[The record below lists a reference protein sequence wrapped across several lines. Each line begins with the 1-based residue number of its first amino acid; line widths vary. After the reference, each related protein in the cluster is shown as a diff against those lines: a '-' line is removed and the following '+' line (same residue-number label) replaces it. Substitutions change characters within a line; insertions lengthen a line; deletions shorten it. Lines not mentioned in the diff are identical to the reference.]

1 MNKFREF
8 ISKFN
13 KGWKGLS
20 KSKKI
25 SVGILLSSLVIAALI
40 YYLTIGRVKYV
51 PIFTNL
57 DIQDS
62 GQIVDSLE
70 EMNITKY
77 KIEDG
82 GSTILVSDKEV
93 DKLRLDL
100 AIDGIIPNSGN
111 GFELFDETSFAITDE
126 DRKILY
132 QRALE
137 GELQRS
143 IMTLQE
149 IDSARVHLAMSEET
163 IFTKEVQPGTA
174 SIILKVNSLKKLN
187 QEQIRGITSL
197 VSAAV
202 NNLPEENVKV
212 IDSQGNLL
220 SEALLNKDGF
230 FQSSNNPNQRME
242 IEQEFENGLEKD
254 LTNMLE
260 QVLGIGKVLVKINAQ
275 LDLDSQES
283 TIISYDKEGVI
294 RSQQIQINGEGD
306 MIEGIGNSPIDN
318 NTQNYI
324 DQNVENIL
332 EADGIN
338 SYNSIT
344 NNEVGETTT
353 YTVKAPGEVKRI
365 TTSIVYNGTLT
376 PEMQGAIGNIVE
388 SATGFNAERGDMIN
402 VEGIAFDT
410 TYQDQIQ
417 QEMEREQALL
427 AEQEAARQKLLM
439 YVGIPVGI
447 ILAVLL
453 IVGIIMLSRRKRR
466 EDEIQLAGTGINQS
480 IPLQEVVQEPT
491 PIINLNS
498 EESTEER
505 SIKDYA
511 HKHPEKMTELLRAW
525 IIEDER

>member
-1 MNKFREF
+1 MNKFREL
-8 ISKFN
+8 IIKFN
-13 KGWKGLS
+13 KGWNGLN

-25 SVGILLSSLVIAALI
+25 SMGIILSSLIIAALI

-62 GQIVDSLE
+62 GQILESLE
-70 EMNITKY
+70 EKNITKY

-82 GSTILVSDKEV
+82 GATILVSEKEV

-111 GFELFDETSFAITDE
+111 GFELFDDTSFAITDE

-174 SIILKVNSLKKLN
+174 SIILKVNSLNKLT

-220 SEALLNKDGF
+220 SEAVLNKDGF
-230 FQSSNNPNQRME
+230 FQSSNSPNRRME
-242 IEQEFENGLEKD
+242 IEQEFEVELEKD
-254 LTNMLE
+254 LTSMLE
-260 QVLGIGKVLVKINAQ
+260 QVLGIGNVLVKINAE

-294 RSQQIQINGEGD
+294 RSQQVQINGEGD
-306 MIEGIGNSPIDN
+306 MIEGIGQSPIDN

-332 EADGIN
+332 EGEGIG
-338 SYNSIT
+338 SYNSTT

-353 YTVKAPGEVKRI
+353 YTIKAPGEVKRI
-365 TTSIVYNGTLT
+365 TTSIVYDGSLT

-388 SATGFNAERGDMIN
+388 SATGFNEERGDRIN

-417 QEMEREQALL
+417 QEIEREQALL
-427 AEQEAARQKLLM
+427 AEQEAARQRLMM
-439 YVGIPVGI
+439 YVGIPIGI

-453 IVGIIMLSRRKRR
+453 IIGIIRLSRRKRR
-466 EDEIQLAGTGINQS
+466 EDDIQLVGTGINQS
-480 IPLQEVVQEPT
+480 IPMQEIVQEPT

-505 SIKDYA
+505 SIRDYA